1 MLQIIQFHQTFGR
14 EEYDEFE
21 NKQCVIKRNEVD
33 FTVDLKIERKL
44 STLAPKYCKYYSAQ
58 QERVLKSKT

>member
-14 EEYDEFE
+14 EAYDKFE

-44 STLAPKYCKYYSAQ
+44 SSLAPKY
-58 QERVLKSKT
+58 